1 MKKKFILLS
10 TVLAVIISA
19 FTFCFGC
26 NKVLAAASN
35 QKVEDIFG
43 NGCEVSPIRYEDG
56 VGFIKP
62 YHCKN
67 RNYLFFKKGFV
78 SIDLNPGYEF
88 WDCKDPHACIAVGFI
103 RYDYNFNRYYCAYK
117 WDQRDTYC
125 NMGTFIMEMKK
136 YLKMQ

>member
-43 NGCEVSPIRYEDG
+43 KGCEVGPLNESMNGFSQAYICKNKNY
-56 VGFIKP
+56 GFI
-62 YHCKN
+62 
-67 RNYLFFKKGFV
+67 KKGFV
-78 SIDLNPGYEF
+78 SINLYPGYEF
-88 WDCKDPHACIAVGFI
+88 YDCKNPDKCYPIGFI

-117 WDQRDTYC
+117 WDQRNTYC
-125 NMGTFIMEMKK
+125 NMGTFVQEIKK
-136 YLKMQ
+136 IF